1 MNKQAIID
9 RTVKAIN
16 KLPEEKAREISDFA
30 DFITK
35 QYEEQ
40 TLTNGIA
47 KLVADSSTFNFLKD
61 EAELYICQK
70 STDARSLIF
79 IAIAAH
85 PAIAEFG
92 HY

>member
-30 DFITK
+30 DFLIK

-40 TLTNGIA
+40 IFTDGIA
-47 KLVADSSTFNFLKD
+47 KIVADSSTFNFLKD
-61 EAELYICQK
+61 EAELY
-70 STDARSLIF
+70 T
-79 IAIAAH
+79 IADIKE
-85 PAIAEFG
+85 PYNG
-92 HY
+92 

>member
-47 KLVADSSTFNFLKD
+47 KLVADSSTFNFIKD
-61 EAELYICQK
+61 EAELY
-70 STDARSLIF
+70 T
-79 IAIAAH
+79 IADIKE
-85 PAIAEFG
+85 PYNG
-92 HY
+92 

>member
-47 KLVADSSTFNFLKD
+47 KLVADSSTFNFIKD
-61 EAELYICQK
+61 EEELY
-70 STDARSLIF
+70 T
-79 IAIAAH
+79 IADIKE
-85 PAIAEFG
+85 PYNG
-92 HY
+92 

>member
-61 EAELYICQK
+61 EAELY
-70 STDARSLIF
+70 T
-79 IAIAAH
+79 IADIKE
-85 PAIAEFG
+85 PYNG
-92 HY
+92 

>member
-61 EAELYICQK
+61 EAELY
-70 STDARSLIF
+70 T
-79 IAIAAH
+79 IADIKG
-85 PAIAEFG
+85 PYNG
-92 HY
+92 